1 MAALYTHITFK
12 VTEKREDWK
21 MYKIGYNNILA
32 SDSLKEIIASIVYK
46 NIFESFSLC
55 LVLTGSA
62 I

>member
-1 MAALYTHITFK
+1 
-12 VTEKREDWK
+12 